1 VIAVRRAVQEGLMT
15 ERKRA
20 TRPRD
25 AAATRQALLDAG
37 RTLFAAAGY
46 DATTVRGI
54 AERAGVNQALLF
66 RYFGSKEG
74 LFDEAVLAD
83 AVQLLA
89 DGPREDLLPRTLSA
103 ILAEDDRGGEV
114 LMAVLRATGSAQVA
128 AEVRERL
135 GAAYTDAFAAQA
147 AGTDDPADAA
157 VRAELLVAW
166 LLGIALLYR
175 GLRARPAPDAA
186 VVAAHVQRAAR
197 TLLGP
202 AEGAGQEQP
211 PA

>member
-1 VIAVRRAVQEGLMT
+1 MT
-15 ERKRA
+15 EPKRV

-37 RTLFAAAGY
+37 RALFATAGY

-74 LFDEAVLAD
+74 LFGEAVLGD

-89 DGPREDLLPRTLSA
+89 GGPREDLLPRTLSA
-103 ILAEDDRGGEV
+103 ILAEGERGDEV

-128 AEVRERL
+128 ADVRERL
-135 GAAYTDAFAAQA
+135 GAAYVDAFAAQ
-147 AGTDDPADAA
+147 AGTDDPADAE

-166 LLGIALLYR
+166 LLGIALVYR
-175 GLRARPAPDAA
+175 GLRVRPAPDAA
-186 VVAAHVQRAAR
+186 TVAAHVQRAAR

-202 AEGAGQEQP
+202 GP
-211 PA
+211 

>member
-1 VIAVRRAVQEGLMT
+1 MSEPASESMSQPLREAST
-15 ERKRA
+15 ERSEGARCEPKRA

-25 AAATRQALLDAG
+25 AAATRRALLDAG
-37 RTLFAAAGY
+37 RALFATAGY
-46 DATTVRGI
+46 DATTVRAI
-54 AERAGVNQALLF
+54 AQRAGVNQALLF

-74 LFDEAVLAD
+74 LFGEAVLGD

-89 DGPREDLLPRTLSA
+89 GGSREDLLERTLSA

-135 GAAYTDAFAAQA
+135 GAAYTDAFAAQTA
-147 AGTDDPADAA
+147 TDDPTDAA

-166 LLGIALLYR
+166 LLGIAVLYR
-175 GLRARPAPDAA
+175 GLQARPAPDAA
-186 VVAAHVQRAAR
+186 TVAAHVQRAAR
-197 TLLGP
+197 ALLSG
-202 AEGAGQEQP
+202 
-211 PA
+211 

>member
-1 VIAVRRAVQEGLMT
+1 MT
-15 ERKRA
+15 EPKRA

-25 AAATRQALLDAG
+25 AAATRRALLDAG
-37 RTLFAAAGY
+37 RALFATAGY

-74 LFDEAVLAD
+74 LFGEAVLGD

-89 DGPREDLLPRTLSA
+89 EGSREDLLTRTLSA

-114 LMAVLRATGSAQVA
+114 LMAVLRATGSAQVGA
-128 AEVRERL
+128 DVRERL
-135 GAAYTDAFAAQA
+135 GAAYVDAFATQ
-147 AGTDDPADAA
+147 AGTDDPADAT

-175 GLRARPAPDAA
+175 GLHTRPAPDAA
-186 VVAAHVQRAAR
+186 AVTAHVRRAAE

-202 AEGAGQEQP
+202 TPGTAREQP

>member
-1 VIAVRRAVQEGLMT
+1 MT
-15 ERKRA
+15 DAKRA
-20 TRPRD
+20 PRPRD

-37 RTLFAAAGY
+37 RTLFASAGY

-54 AERAGVNQALLF
+54 ADRAGVNQALLF

-74 LFDEAVLAD
+74 LFDEAVLGD

-89 DGPREDLLPRTLSA
+89 DGPREDLLTRTLSA
-103 ILAEDDRGGEV
+103 ILSADDRGGEV
-114 LMAVLRATGSAQVA
+114 LMAVLRAAGSAQVA
-128 AEVRERL
+128 ADVRERL

-147 AGTDDPADAA
+147 STDDPADAA

-175 GLRARPAPDAA
+175 GLGIRPTPDAA
-186 VVAAHVQRAAR
+186 VVAGHVQRAAE

-202 AEGAGQEQP
+202 PPGVEREQP
-211 PA
+211 RA